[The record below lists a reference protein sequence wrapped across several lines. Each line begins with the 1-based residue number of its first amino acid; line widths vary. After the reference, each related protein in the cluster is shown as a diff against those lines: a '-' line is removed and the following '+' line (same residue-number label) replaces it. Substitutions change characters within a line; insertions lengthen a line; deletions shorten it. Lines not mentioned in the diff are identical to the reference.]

1 MNFITKKVLEM
12 QYKKLDDSKKR
23 LNQHLEKRESLK
35 NSDSK
40 KELEKIE
47 KYIEIWKKNIQKIEK
62 EIKKIEDKESKD
74 SKF

>member
-23 LNQHLEKRESLK
+23 LNQHLEKRESLI

-47 KYIEIWKKNIQKIEK
+47 KYIGIWNKNIRKIEK
-62 EIKKIEDKESKD
+62 EIKKIEDKES
-74 SKF
+74 

>member
-23 LNQHLEKRESLK
+23 LNQHLEKRESLI

-47 KYIEIWKKNIQKIEK
+47 KYIGIWNKNIKKIEK
-62 EIKKIEDKESKD
+62 EIKKIEDKES
-74 SKF
+74 

>member
-23 LNQHLEKRESLK
+23 LNRHLEKRELLI

-47 KYIEIWKKNIQKIEK
+47 KYIVIWNKNIAKIEK
-62 EIKKIEDKESKD
+62 EIKKIEEKESK
-74 SKF
+74 S

>member
-23 LNQHLEKRESLK
+23 LNQHLEKRETLV

-40 KELEKIE
+40 KEIEKIE
-47 KYIEIWKKNIQKIEK
+47 KYIEIWKKNIKKIEK
-62 EIKKIEDKESKD
+62 EIKKIEDKELNYE
-74 SKF
+74 

>member
-23 LNQHLEKRESLK
+23 LNQHLEKRELLI

-47 KYIEIWKKNIQKIEK
+47 KYIVIWNKNIAKIEK
-62 EIKKIEDKESKD
+62 EIKKIEDKES
-74 SKF
+74 

>member
-1 MNFITKKVLEM
+1 MNFITKKVLEL

-23 LNQHLEKRESLK
+23 LNQHLEKRESLI

-47 KYIEIWKKNIQKIEK
+47 KYIWIWNNNIAKIEK
-62 EIKKIEDKESKD
+62 EIKKIEDKESK
-74 SKF
+74 S